1 MLLKKVPSINIKTT
15 RLKVKKGGK
24 IYCSKT
30 NQKKTGV
37 AMLITK
43 KISDQKLL
51 EIKNGHLIM
60 IVQFS
65 SVTQSCPTLCNPG
78 L

>member
-1 MLLKKVPSINIKTT
+1 MLLRKVPSINIKTT
-15 RLKVKKGGK
+15 RLKVKKWGK
-24 IYCSKT
+24 IYHSKT

-43 KISDQKLL
+43 KISDQRLLL

-65 SVTQSCPTLCNPG
+65 SVTQSCPTL
-78 L
+78 

>member
-15 RLKVKKGGK
+15 RLKVKKWGK
-24 IYCSKT
+24 IYRSKT

-43 KISDQKLL
+43 KISDQRLLL

-65 SVTQSCPTLCNPG
+65 SVTQSCPTL
-78 L
+78 

>member
-15 RLKVKKGGK
+15 RLKVKKAGK

-43 KISDQKLL
+43 KISDQRLL

-65 SVTQSCPTLCNPG
+65 SVTQSCRTL
-78 L
+78 

>member
-1 MLLKKVPSINIKTT
+1 MLLKKVPSIKTT
-15 RLKVKKGGK
+15 RLKVKKWGK

-43 KISDQKLL
+43 KISDQRLLL

-65 SVTQSCPTLCNPG
+65 SVTQSCPTL
-78 L
+78 

>member
-1 MLLKKVPSINIKTT
+1 MLLRKVPSINIKTT
-15 RLKVKKGGK
+15 RLKVKKWGK
-24 IYCSKT
+24 IYRSKT

-43 KISDQKLL
+43 KISDQRLLL

-65 SVTQSCPTLCNPG
+65 SVTQSCPTL
-78 L
+78 